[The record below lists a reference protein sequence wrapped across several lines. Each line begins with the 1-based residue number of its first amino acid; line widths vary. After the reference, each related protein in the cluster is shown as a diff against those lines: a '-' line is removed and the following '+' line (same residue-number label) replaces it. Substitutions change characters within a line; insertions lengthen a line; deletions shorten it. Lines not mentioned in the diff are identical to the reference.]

1 MLTIGACKYKG
12 KEEKFKDMQIKKE
25 EIKMTLILW
34 KQFIENLSC
43 GYRKS

>member
-1 MLTIGACKYKG
+1 MQNKG
-12 KEEKFKDMQIKKE
+12 KEEKFKNMQIKKE
-25 EIKMTLILW
+25 EIKMILILW